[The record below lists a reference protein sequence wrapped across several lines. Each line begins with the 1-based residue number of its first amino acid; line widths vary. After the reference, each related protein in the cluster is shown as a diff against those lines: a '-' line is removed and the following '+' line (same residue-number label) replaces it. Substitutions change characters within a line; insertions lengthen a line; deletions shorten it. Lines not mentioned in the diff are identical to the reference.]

1 MRRLGGAQPRS
12 PRSASKAPAV
22 YPPVVAGLVHQQ
34 GLNEEL
40 AKQIVE
46 VISKII
52 RGLGKRLVHG
62 AHLEHQFVFHLGEHE
77 CRLIIRALL
86 QMSALWPRL
95 IAHRLGQLHDTF

>member
-46 VISKII
+46 VISKIASSEAW
-52 RGLGKRLVHG
+52 G
-62 AHLEHQFVFHLGEHE
+62 APRASICVVFHLGEHE

>member
-22 YPPVVAGLVHQQ
+22 LVHQQ

-62 AHLEHQFVFHLGEHE
+62 AHLEHQFVFHLGGHE

>member
-22 YPPVVAGLVHQQ
+22 LVHQQ

-46 VISKII
+46 VISKIASSEAW
-52 RGLGKRLVHG
+52 G
-62 AHLEHQFVFHLGEHE
+62 APRASICVVFHLGEHE